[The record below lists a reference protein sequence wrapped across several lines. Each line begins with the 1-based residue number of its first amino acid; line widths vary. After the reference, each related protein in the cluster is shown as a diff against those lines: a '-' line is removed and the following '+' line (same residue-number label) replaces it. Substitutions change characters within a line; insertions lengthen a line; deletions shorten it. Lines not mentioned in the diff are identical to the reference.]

1 MAPDD
6 TPCDDPPVD
15 PTVPDSA
22 MDTGSDD
29 GEPGDRSEEGP
40 LTGDERALL
49 ERLTHHGSAG
59 VVTQADEDS
68 PAFARAVAEGTT
80 VPDPDVERGGPDPDT
95 PQFRDAP
102 GG

>member
-6 TPCDDPPVD
+6 TPCDDPPVL
-15 PTVPDSA
+15 DSA

-49 ERLTHHGSAG
+49 ERLTHHGGAD
-59 VVTQADEDS
+59 VVTEADEDS

-80 VPDPDVERGGPDPDT
+80 LPEPDVERGDPDPDT
-95 PQFRDAP
+95 PRFEDAP